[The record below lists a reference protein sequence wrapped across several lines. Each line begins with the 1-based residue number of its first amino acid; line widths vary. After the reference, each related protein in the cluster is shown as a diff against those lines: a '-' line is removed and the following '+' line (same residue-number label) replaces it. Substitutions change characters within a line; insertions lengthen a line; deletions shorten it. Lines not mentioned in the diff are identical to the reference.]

1 MSMMGITFNIH
12 ALCFFA
18 AHGLSGAASA
28 RVGNDLGASR
38 PRRAWLTV
46 QAAVLMGTVAMAVAA
61 VLLMAGRR
69 HLGRVFSSDAAVIAL
84 TATAVP
90 PLAASLVGEGANTV
104 LSGVMRGCGRQRIG
118 AAVNLL
124 TYWAVGLPL
133 SCLLAFKGGLGALG
147 LWTGLACTAS
157 VQALLMTLTVF
168 TFDWS
173 AESARAK
180 ALVASGDLV
189 LEDLDDFGGGGGG
202 GMDGE
207 GGEGGEGPFDGGTTM
222 EGGGFGGGGGGFF
235 GGGEGGEAG
244 SGVGGGGGGSVAVG
258 IPPSTLGAV
267 GGALEV
273 EGGGGSGGGG
283 GGGLPAAL
291 LVGRGRRV
299 SRSSGGI
306 GLGSALP

>member
-1 MSMMGITFNIH
+1 MSMMGITFNVH

-28 RVGNDLGASR
+28 RVGNDLGAAR

-46 QAAVLMGTVAMAVAA
+46 QAAVLMGTVAMAAAA
-61 VLLMAGRR
+61 VLLMAGRAR
-69 HLGRVFSSDAAVIAL
+69 LGALFSSDAAVVAL

-118 AAVNLL
+118 AAVNLV

-133 SCLLAFKGGLGALG
+133 SCALAFRGGLGALG

-168 TFDWS
+168 TFDWA
-173 AESARAK
+173 AESARAR

-189 LEDLDDFGGGGGG
+189 LEDLDDGDDDGDGYGGGGGALLGGGGGG
-202 GMDGE
+202 G
-207 GGEGGEGPFDGGTTM
+207 GGV
-222 EGGGFGGGGGGFF
+222 GGGGGG
-235 GGGEGGEAG
+235 
-244 SGVGGGGGGSVAVG
+244 SGGGGSVAVG
-258 IPPSTLGAV
+258 IPPSPRLGGV
-267 GGALEV
+267 GGVGALEV
-273 EGGGGSGGGG
+273 EGGGGGGGGGGSSGGGGG

-306 GLGSALP
+306 GLGSLP

>member
-1 MSMMGITFNIH
+1 MMGITFNIH

-28 RVGNDLGASR
+28 RVGNDLGAAR

-61 VLLMAGRR
+61 LVLMAGRQY
-69 HLGRVFSSDAAVIAL
+69 LGRLFSSDAAVVAL

-189 LEDLDDFGGGGGG
+189 LEDLDDFGGAGGGG
-202 GMDGE
+202 GDEDGLLLDGW
-207 GGEGGEGPFDGGTTM
+207 GGAGE
-222 EGGGFGGGGGGFF
+222 GGFGGGGVGGGGFF
-235 GGGEGGEAG
+235 GGGGGGEGAGGGEAG
-244 SGVGGGGGGSVAVG
+244 SGGGGGGSVAVG
-258 IPPSTLGAV
+258 IPPSGV

-273 EGGGGSGGGG
+273 DGSGGGGGGSGGGG
-283 GGGLPAAL
+283 LPAGLL

>member
-1 MSMMGITFNIH
+1 MSMMGITFNVH

-28 RVGNDLGASR
+28 RVGNDLGAGR
-38 PRRAWLTV
+38 PRRAWVTV

-61 VLLMAGRR
+61 LVLMAGR
-69 HLGRVFSSDAAVIAL
+69 HLLGQLFSADAAVVAL

-118 AAVNLL
+118 ALVNLV
-124 TYWAVGLPL
+124 TYWGIGLPV

-157 VQALLMTLTVF
+157 VQALLMAATVF
-168 TFDWS
+168 AFDWP

-189 LEDLDDFGGGGGG
+189 LEDVPGDEEDDEDGADLQGGGGGDGDGGDRAALLGGGGGG
-202 GMDGE
+202 D
-207 GGEGGEGPFDGGTTM
+207 GGE
-222 EGGGFGGGGGGFF
+222 
-235 GGGEGGEAG
+235 
-244 SGVGGGGGGSVAVG
+244 GGSVAVG
-258 IPPSTLGAV
+258 IGSGGGYGGA
-267 GGALEV
+267 ALEV
-273 EGGGGSGGGG
+273 EGGEEGGGGGSGGGG
-283 GGGLPAAL
+283 L
-291 LVGRGRRV
+291 LAMVVGRGRRV
-299 SRSSGGI
+299 SRSGGI
-306 GLGSALP
+306 GPGAAALP